1 MTVFILPKLK
11 DADLPAPDRVGKWEQ
26 YDKSRFES
34 VAKSLDYKAPGD
46 NKKINSVPDMWALP
60 MTLEMPL
67 YNNRH
72 PLRAE
77 AIAQWQGMLAAIA
90 LAKLRGFPLKA
101 ELLDLNQLRE
111 NSVFATALHQLLP
124 NSGKSLHKFADKHPW
139 QEVYVW
145 TWNKQAVG
153 ITSPTTIIA
162 PAAEGNWTGL
172 KWWNSEFKRLEAPHS
187 YLSTTD
193 KPLLREWLNKLRSEL
208 GNSTH
213 QGDPHA
219 IEIMA
224 GLLKDYANSL
234 EGDTDRVE
242 IYDDT
247 ENFFGVTINRGVFKA
262 LNYPLKGETIA
273 ASDSHVRVLPSAG
286 KSADKHLLLIDL
298 HLAEHWGVPRQNI
311 CVHLDKTLESLS
323 LNDLRSNKITNWD
336 DIKWIEPQSLFL
348 PELTFIDVENALP
361 GGFAPQVSQPLLF
374 NKKRISPLLPI
385 NPILLEYFTPADLMK
400 RLKFSPGDSLNQVR
414 VTLNLPLSGMGTQP
428 VEYQIVKE
436 YTLNEQN
443 VIQEI
448 PVLEIYPHFQ
458 VKDWHE
464 YYAFYYDPS
473 RDNRSF
479 QVAFAEARDPHTYE
493 DGGKYQVTRLENF
506 PTHINC
512 FKNSQSVGLIVLKT
526 PEETIL
532 TESWKIGVD
541 FGTSFTNVYVNR
553 QGRIELLKLE
563 SLHLKVTESDVET
576 RIPALIESFI
586 PEEFIPL
593 ENPLPFA
600 TILTQQGQTRNQKMS
615 PIYDGR
621 IYIPN
626 PEDFHPE
633 SPWIK
638 TDIKW
643 KDMELS
649 GLFLKHLALIIS
661 ALAAKD
667 KAKEIEWSISYPSA
681 FSEKETIKYA
691 NTWENLIK
699 ELQEQMPIQHHAPSQ
714 DKPKSFRT
722 ESLAIAQYFADRED
736 CNLIGSACI
745 DLGGGTS
752 DISIWQDNNLVHQ
765 CSVQLAGRHLLSQF
779 LELRPDLITKWFGV
793 NEIEWQNLSEDKF
806 KAKIDI
812 LLRNNSENWLK
823 NRRHT
828 VEEDPDFQGLSRLM
842 TVGIAGIY
850 YYIGI
855 ILHTLQREEKYTELD
870 IPAIYIGGNGSRL
883 LHWIATGGKF
893 TNQSK
898 KINKLFNRM
907 LARPSGLEETDLST
921 RLSQRPKDEVA
932 CGLVISKTKLTGLE
946 EDREDPLITGER
958 CLLNSQEI
966 EWNKRLEI
974 DGEDIKKLEIPSLDR
989 LKEFVEEFNRAIKD
1003 FKVEDIPT
1011 FNTYERKT
1019 GLDAQYSDRLWKE
1032 THKEVR
1038 RLLLDIKGDSGNIR
1052 LEPPFI
1058 IGLKALLKVLA
1069 KEWAS
1074 K

>member
-101 ELLDLNQLRE
+101 ELLDLNKLRE

-187 YLSTTD
+187 YLSPTD

-208 GNSTH
+208 GNSIH
-213 QGDPHA
+213 QGDAHA

-234 EGDTDRVE
+234 EGDTDRID

-262 LNYPLKGETIA
+262 LNYPLKGETIT

-286 KSADKHLLLIDL
+286 KSIDKHLLLIDL

-311 CVHLDKTLESLS
+311 RVHLDKTLESLS
-323 LNDLRSNKITNWD
+323 LNDLRSNKLTNWD

-374 NKKRISPLLPI
+374 NKKRISPLLPL

-414 VTLNLPLSGMGTQP
+414 VTLNLPLSGMGTEP

-479 QVAFAEARDPHTYE
+479 QVAFAEARNPHTYE

-512 FKNSQSVGLIVLKT
+512 SKNSQSVGLIVLKT

-532 TESWKIGVD
+532 TESWKVGVD

-553 QGRIELLKLE
+553 HGKIEPLQLDT
-563 SLHLKVTESDVET
+563 LHLKVTEPDDET
-576 RIPALIESFI
+576 RTPALIEYFI
-586 PEEFIPL
+586 PEEFIPK
-593 ENPLPFA
+593 EKPLPIA
-600 TILTQQGQTRNQKMS
+600 TVLTRRGQNRNEKMR

-621 IYIPN
+621 IYIPD
-626 PEDFHPE
+626 PLSFRPE
-633 SPWIK
+633 SKWME

-643 KDMELS
+643 KNIELS
-649 GLFLKHLALIIS
+649 RLFLQHLALIIS

-667 KAKEIEWSISYPSA
+667 GAREIEWSVSYPSA
-681 FSEKETIKYA
+681 FSKGETRKYA
-691 NTWENLIK
+691 KTWEESLA
-699 ELQEQMPIQHHAPSQ
+699 ELQKQMPIQHQCPEQ
-714 DKPKSFRT
+714 DNPESFRT

-752 DISIWQDNNLVHQ
+752 DISVWQNNNLVHQ

-779 LELRPDLITKWFGV
+779 LELRPELIAKWFKQ
-793 NEIEWQNLSEDKF
+793 NEKEWQDLSDDKF

-812 LLRNNSENWLK
+812 LLRNHSEDWLRD
-823 NRRHT
+823 RRHT
-828 VEEDPDFQGLSRLM
+828 LEEDPQFQGLTRLM
-842 TVGIAGIY
+842 TVGIAGLY

-855 ILHTLQREEKYTELD
+855 VLHTLQREEKYTESE
-870 IPAIYIGGNGSRL
+870 IPAVYIGGNGSRL

-893 TNQSK
+893 NK
-898 KINKLFNRM
+898 HADINELFNRM
-907 LARPSGLEETDLST
+907 LARPSGLEEIDTPT
-921 RLSQRPKDEVA
+921 QLSQRPKDEVA
-932 CGLVISKTKLTGLE
+932 CGLVIGKTKLTGLNKK
-946 EDREDPLITGER
+946 DKDPLIAGET
-958 CLLNSQEI
+958 CLLNAKEI

-974 DGEDIKKLEIPSLDR
+974 DGEDISKLEIPTLDR
-989 LKEFVEEFNRAIKD
+989 LKEFVEAFNRAIKD
-1003 FKVEDIPT
+1003 LEIEEIQP
-1011 FNTYERKT
+1011 FNTYQRST
-1019 GLDAQYSDRLWKE
+1019 GLDPKYSDRLWSD

-1038 RLLLDIKGDSGNIR
+1038 RMLLDIKGNSDNIR

-1069 KEWAS
+1069 KEWAG